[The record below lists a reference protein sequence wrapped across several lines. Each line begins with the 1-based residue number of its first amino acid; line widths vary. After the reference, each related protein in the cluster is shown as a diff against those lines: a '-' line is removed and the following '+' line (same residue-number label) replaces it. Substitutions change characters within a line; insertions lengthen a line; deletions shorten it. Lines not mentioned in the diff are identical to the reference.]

1 MTGSTNIMIRKLIRS
16 LEKQKKPLWKTVAE
30 KLQTP
35 SRKRWYI
42 NLYKIEKYTKPG
54 DIVIVPGKVLGVGN
68 LTHEVTV
75 VALDF
80 SKSAKEKILK
90 AGGKVMSL
98 YDFDK
103 LDLKGKNVR
112 LMKQ

>member
-1 MTGSTNIMIRKLIRS
+1 MRGSTNIMIRKLIRN
-16 LEKQKKPLWKTVAE
+16 LEKQKKPLWRTVAE
-30 KLQTP
+30 KLQAP

-42 NLYKIEKYTKPG
+42 NLYKIDKYTKPG
-54 DIVIVPGKVLGVGN
+54 DVVIVPGKVLGIGK

-80 SKSAKEKILK
+80 SKSAKEKILA
-90 AGGKVMSL
+90 AGGKVVSL